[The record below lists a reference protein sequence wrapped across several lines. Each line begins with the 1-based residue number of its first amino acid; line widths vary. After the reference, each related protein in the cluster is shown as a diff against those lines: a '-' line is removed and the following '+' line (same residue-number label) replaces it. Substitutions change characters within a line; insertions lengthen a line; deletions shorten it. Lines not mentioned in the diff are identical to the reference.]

1 MLNLVRM
8 FKKVKPSRILDYVE
22 RDPYSSR
29 VASLSYYEC
38 SRYDVLRIDG

>member
-1 MLNLVRM
+1 MLNLVRVL
-8 FKKVKPSRILDYVE
+8 KEVKPSRILGCVE